1 MVSKKKILITGCNG
15 FIASHLIEYF
25 EKKNFFV
32 IATHYKKIKKKN
44 SKNVVYKYCD
54 VRNRSEISS
63 ILKKFRPNEIYHLAA
78 KSLPSFSF
86 RFPVETFKTNV
97 IGTLNILEEIRLL
110 KMNTKILIACSS
122 GQYGSRKLSDLPLS
136 EKHFSNPEHLY
147 GLSKSFQNQLG
158 LQYYKMYK
166 MKVYGAIIFNTT
178 GPGKSSDVFSDF
190 CKQFVNNKIQ
200 NNKKI
205 IDTGDLNKYRDFLH
219 VSDLVRGLH
228 LITTKGKAGEAYNL
242 CSSKY
247 HKVQEIIKLMSKQA
261 KFSIVTKTR
270 KNLIRKFDEK
280 YIFGSNKKIKKI
292 GWVPKLTIKKIFNDM
307 CEYYEK
313 QKNFKYF
320 NSNSI
325 KR

>member
-1 MVSKKKILITGCNG
+1 MGKKKILITGCDG
-15 FIASHLIEYF
+15 FIASHLIKYF

-32 IATHYKKIKKKN
+32 IATHYKKIKNKN
-44 SKNVVYKYCD
+44 SKNVIYKHCD
-54 VRNRSEISS
+54 IRNRSEISS
-63 ILKKFRPNEIYHLAA
+63 ILKKFKPNEIYHLAA

-86 RFPVETFKTNV
+86 RFPIETFKTNV

-110 KMNTKILIACSS
+110 KIKTKILIACSS
-122 GQYGSRKLSDLPLS
+122 GQYGSRKLRELPLS
-136 EKHFSNPEHLY
+136 EKHFCNPEHLY

-158 LQYYKMYK
+158 LQYYKMYN

-190 CKQFVNNKIQ
+190 CKQFINNKIK

-219 VSDLVRGLH
+219 VNDLVRGFH
-228 LITTKGKAGEAYNL
+228 LITAKGKAGEAYNL

-247 HKVQEIIKLMSKQA
+247 YKVQEIIKLMSKQA
-261 KFSIVTKTR
+261 KFSIVTKTK

-292 GWVPKLTIKKIFNDM
+292 GWEPKLTIKDIFNDM

-313 QKNFKYF
+313 KKKFKYF
-320 NSNSI
+320 NTNSI
-325 KR
+325 KG